1 MKFILDKKEK
11 YTVFSVLEAK
21 LNSIVA
27 PDLKTEL
34 VILNNEGIRN
44 IILDLGE
51 VNFIDSS
58 GLSAILVGNRL
69 CKDSGGKLI
78 VSCITPNVNRL
89 IKISQLDSVLS
100 IVPTIQESR
109 DYIMMSEL
117 ARELKTEG
125 VAEDASTEQAE
136 E

>member
-1 MKFILDKKEK
+1 MKFILDKKDK

-69 CKDSGGKLI
+69 CQNSGGKLI
-78 VSCITPNVNRL
+78 VTCITANVNRL

-100 IVPTIQESR
+100 IVPSIQESR

-117 ARELKTEG
+117 ARELKAEG
-125 VAEDASTEQAE
+125 VDVSSEQGE